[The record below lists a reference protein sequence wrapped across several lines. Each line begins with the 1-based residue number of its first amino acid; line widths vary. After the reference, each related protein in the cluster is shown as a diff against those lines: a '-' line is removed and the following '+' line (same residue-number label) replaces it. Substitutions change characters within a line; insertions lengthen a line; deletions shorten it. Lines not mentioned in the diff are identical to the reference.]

1 MKIGEIIRKYRKERE
16 MTQEQLAGFLGV
28 TASAVNKWEKGSACP
43 DIALLAPIA
52 RVLGVS
58 LDTLL
63 AYQEKLTKEEVNDI
77 LRELKERMDKEPYQ
91 AVFSWVQDKIR
102 TFPNS
107 VELMVQAAA
116 VLNAYRIVSEVP
128 DEKQYDEQILA
139 CFERGVLGQDEEL
152 RMMAAQALYSFYL
165 SRQDYGKAGECL
177 EYFSDQ
183 NPEKKYRQALL
194 YGRTGQIEEAYR
206 TYEELLYEEQ
216 NRVMMILNGIYMLNI
231 QEKDFAR
238 AHYIADK
245 IEQIAGS
252 FEMGRYYEVGH
263 RLELAVQEQDQEA
276 CVRLA
281 KEMLYT
287 VQDICSFTK
296 SRLYS
301 HMAFREEE
309 KEYGETMRETLL
321 RCFRDE
327 EIFGF
332 MEQDERWQ
340 QIVE

>member
-1 MKIGEIIRKYRKERE
+1 
-16 MTQEQLAGFLGV
+16 
-28 TASAVNKWEKGSACP
+28 
-43 DIALLAPIA
+43 
-52 RVLGVS
+52 
-58 LDTLL
+58 
-63 AYQEKLTKEEVNDI
+63 
-77 LRELKERMDKEPYQ
+77 
-91 AVFSWVQDKIR
+91 
-102 TFPNS
+102 
-107 VELMVQAAA
+107 
-116 VLNAYRIVSEVP
+116 
-128 DEKQYDEQILA
+128 
-139 CFERGVLGQDEEL
+139 
-152 RMMAAQALYSFYL
+152 
-165 SRQDYGKAGECL
+165 
-177 EYFSDQ
+177 
-183 NPEKKYRQALL
+183 
-194 YGRTGQIEEAYR
+194 
-206 TYEELLYEEQ
+206 
-216 NRVMMILNGIYMLNI
+216 MILNGIYMLNI

-309 KEYGETMRETLL
+309 KEYGKTMRETLL